1 MNDIGDM
8 NVFEKFLNKKV
19 GVCIF
24 NATQIPG
31 FEKGIVTAVDEN
43 FIELDNDLTISIK
56 YIISIK
62 SK

>member
-1 MNDIGDM
+1 ML
-8 NVFEKFLNKKV
+8 EKYLNRKV

-43 FIELDNDLTISIK
+43 FIELDNDLTIAIK

-62 SK
+62 AK